1 MFKKIKL
8 VLLSIMC
15 AGSLLACASAP
26 QNASKDTA
34 EDITKENLL
43 KNDVKV
49 ATTSVAIAEI
59 LEALEYDN
67 VVGVPETSNH
77 LPEIYAEVATI
88 GGAMNPDIELVKSVG
103 TELLLSPKT
112 LEASLGEQ
120 YEDAGITAEFLDM
133 SSVQGMYE
141 GIEMLG
147 DLLGREEQAEKLMKD
162 YEAYIEDYNSG
173 GKSDEDCMIIMTF
186 PDGFY
191 LVATEKSYVGNLVAL
206 AGGNNV
212 FAEYQGDES
221 GVVSVSP
228 EEMIQKNPDKIFVFA
243 HYNEDAAF
251 AYMKKEFKENSTWG
265 YYDAVKNDEI
275 YYLSSEMFGM
285 SATFDWKE
293 SLTYL
298 KPILHGDTK

>member
-1 MFKKIKL
+1 MIKRIKIL
-8 VLLSIMC
+8 LLSLIC
-15 AGSLLACASAP
+15 TASLLACASAP
-26 QNASKDTA
+26 ENAPEDTS
-34 EDITKENLL
+34 EMLSESMELESN
-43 KNDVKV
+43 VKV
-49 ATTSVAIAEI
+49 ATTSVAIADI
-59 LEALEYDN
+59 LEALQYDN
-67 VVGVPETSNH
+67 VVGVPETSNQ
-77 LPEIYAEVATI
+77 LPEIYADVTTI
-88 GGAMNPDIELVKSVG
+88 GGAMNPDIEIVKRVG

-120 YEDAGITAEFLDM
+120 YEAAGITAEFLDM

-141 GIEMLG
+141 GIKTLG
-147 DLLGREEQAEKLMKD
+147 NLLGREQQADDLVKE
-162 YEAYIEDYNSG
+162 YAAYLEDYNAG
-173 GKSDEDCMIIMTF
+173 EKSNENCMILMTF

-191 LVATEKSYVGNLVAL
+191 LVATENSYVGNLVAL

-228 EEMIQKNPDKIFVFA
+228 EDMVQKNPDKIFVFA

-251 AYMKKEFKENSTWG
+251 AYMEKEFQENSTWE

-285 SATFDWKE
+285 SATFDWMK
-293 SLTYL
+293 SLEYL
-298 KPILHGDTK
+298 KPILHGES